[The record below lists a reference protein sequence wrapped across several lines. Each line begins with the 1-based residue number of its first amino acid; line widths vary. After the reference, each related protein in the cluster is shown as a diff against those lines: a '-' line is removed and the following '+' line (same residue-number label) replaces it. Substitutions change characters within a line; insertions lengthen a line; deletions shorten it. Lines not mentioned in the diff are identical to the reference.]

1 MTARSLAICILA
13 AVPLYSQAPAA
24 SQKPPVPR
32 TAAGKP
38 DLSGVWQGGNL
49 SFAIGE
55 HNAAR
60 VSAPGGAPAAP
71 AKPEPPPY
79 TEAAM
84 KIVQQYRDRRGIDDP
99 AARCLLVGVPRIT
112 GMPMPFQITQ
122 TANQILF
129 LYEAFHTFR
138 IIPTDGRSHPD
149 DITPSFMGDS
159 VAHWEG
165 DTLVVDIVGFNDK
178 TWLNGVG
185 TFHTE
190 KLHITER
197 FTRVDYDTILYDVKM
212 EDPEVLTKAWNQ
224 HATIRLRPE
233 DRVREYE
240 CGENNEDIL
249 RFESLLK
256 NENLFRKQ

>member
-1 MTARSLAICILA
+1 MRARLLVACVLA
-13 AVPLYSQAPAA
+13 AVPLYSQA
-24 SQKPPVPR
+24 QKPAVPR
-32 TAAGKP
+32 TADGKP

-55 HNAAR
+55 QNAAR
-60 VSAPGGAPAAP
+60 VAAPGVAPAAP

-84 KIVQQYRDRRGIDDP
+84 KIVQEYRDRRGIDDP
-99 AARCLLVGVPRIT
+99 MGRCLMVGIPRIT
-112 GMPMPFQITQ
+112 RMPMPFQITQ
-122 TANQILF
+122 TKDQILF

-138 IIPTDGRSHPD
+138 IIPTDGRPHPED
-149 DITPSFMGDS
+149 HTPSFMGDS

-165 DTLVVDIVGFNDK
+165 DTLVVDVIGFNDK
-178 TWLNGVG
+178 TWLNDVG

-190 KLHITER
+190 KLRVTER
-197 FTRVDYDTILYDVKM
+197 YTRVDYDTILYEVKM
-212 EDPEVLTKAWNQ
+212 EDPEVLTKPW
-224 HATIRLRPE
+224 HLRSTIRLRPD

-256 NENLFRKQ
+256 NENLFRRQ

>member
-13 AVPLYSQAPAA
+13 AVPLYPQAPVP

-32 TAAGKP
+32 TPAGKP

-55 HNAAR
+55 QNAAR
-60 VSAPGGAPAAP
+60 VSAAGVAP
-71 AKPEPPPY
+71 AKPEPAPY

-99 AARCLLVGVPRIT
+99 AARCLLVGIPRIT

-122 TANQILF
+122 TGNQILF

-138 IIPTDGRSHPD
+138 IIPTDGRQHPD

-165 DTLVVDIVGFNDK
+165 DTLVVDIIGFNDK

-212 EDPEVLTKAWNQ
+212 EDPEVFTKPWNQ

-240 CGENNEDIL
+240 CGENNEDIV